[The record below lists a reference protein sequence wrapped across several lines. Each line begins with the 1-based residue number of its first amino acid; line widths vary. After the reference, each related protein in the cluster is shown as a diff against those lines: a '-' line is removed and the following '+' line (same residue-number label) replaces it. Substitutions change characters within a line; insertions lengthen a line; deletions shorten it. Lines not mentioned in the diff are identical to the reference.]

1 MNVKELLAH
10 GRAQL
15 ENQPTARLEAEIL
28 LCETLAV
35 SRAWLYANPEQIPA
49 SKQNARFLDLV
60 GRRKNG
66 EPIAYLT
73 GYREFWSLSLKV
85 TPDVLIPRPESEL
98 LVETALA
105 FIPEDATWRIADLGT
120 GSGAIALAIASERP
134 LCEIHATEYSD
145 AALRVAQ
152 ENGQSIAPGRVQF
165 HLGSWLTPLEGKFQA
180 LISNPPYITSDD
192 PHLQRGDCRFEP
204 GKALTPGLDGMTAI
218 RHIAGESLH
227 YLAHGGMLAFEHGY
241 NQGAEARQMLVEL
254 GYRDVGTQKD
264 LEQRERVTSGIRE

>member
-1 MNVKELLAH
+1 VNVKELLAQ

-15 ENQPTARLEAEIL
+15 ENQPTGRLEAEIL
-28 LCETLAV
+28 LCETLGV
-35 SRAWLYANPEQIPA
+35 NRAWLYANPEQIPA
-49 SKQNARFLDLV
+49 SKQITRFLDLV

-73 GYREFWSLSLKV
+73 GYREFWSLPLKV
-85 TPDVLIPRPESEL
+85 TADVLIPRPETEL

-134 LCEIHATEYSD
+134 LCEIHATECSE

-152 ENGQSIAPGRVQF
+152 ENCQAIAPGRVSF
-165 HLGSWLTPLEGKFQA
+165 HLGSWLIPLEGAFQA
-180 LISNPPYITSDD
+180 LVSNPPYIAADD

-204 GKALTPGLDGMTAI
+204 AEALTPGPDGMAAI
-218 RHIAGESLH
+218 RHIASESLH
-227 YLAHGGMLAFEHGY
+227 YLAHGGMLSFEHGY
-241 NQGAEARQMLVEL
+241 DQGAEARQILTEL
-254 GYRDVGTQKD
+254 GYSDVDTQKD

>member
-15 ENQPTARLEAEIL
+15 ENQPTGRLEAEIL
-28 LCETLAV
+28 LCKTLGV
-35 SRAWLYANPEQIPA
+35 NRAWLYANPEQIPA
-49 SKQNARFLDLV
+49 SKQITRFLDLV

-73 GYREFWSLSLKV
+73 GYREFWSLPLKV
-85 TPDVLIPRPESEL
+85 TADVLIPRPETEL
-98 LVETALA
+98 LVETSLA

-134 LCEIHATEYSD
+134 LCEIHATEFNE
-145 AALRVAQ
+145 AALSVAQ
-152 ENGQSIAPGRVQF
+152 ENGRAIAPGRVSF
-165 HLGSWLTPLEGKFQA
+165 HLGSWLTPLEGKFQ
-180 LISNPPYITSDD
+180 LLVSNPPYIAADD

-204 GKALTPGLDGMTAI
+204 SEALTPGLDGMTAI

-227 YLAHGGMLAFEHGY
+227 YLEHGGMLAFEHGY
-241 NQGAEARQMLVEL
+241 DQGAESRQILTEL
-254 GYRDVGTQKD
+254 GYSDVDTQKD